1 MSSPSFARSVRRAAA
16 DALAFVLPVSCAGCG
31 APDVSLCP
39 ACIRRLERP
48 VRVSRVLDGGLLVH
62 SAFVYEGE
70 VARMLRA
77 LKEQGRTS
85 LARPF
90 GAALAALAATVV
102 REPAVFVPLPTSR
115 AAYRRRGYRVVETLV
130 RRSSLPTSRLL
141 RIARPTADQRG
152 LGRADRARNVAGSLR
167 ARPPGAP
174 HPVVLVDD
182 VLTTG
187 ATLAEAVRALRAARI
202 PVLCALTV
210 AATPRRGGPT

>member
-1 MSSPSFARSVRRAAA
+1 MPSPAFARAVRRATA

-39 ACIRRLERP
+39 ACIRRLTVPARTSRP
-48 VRVSRVLDGGLLVH
+48 LDGGLIVH

-70 VARMLRA
+70 VARMLRV
-77 LKEQGRTS
+77 LKEEGRTS
-85 LARPF
+85 LTRPF
-90 GAALAALAATVV
+90 GTALAALAATVV

-130 RRSSLPTSRLL
+130 RRSSLPAARLL
-141 RIARPTADQRG
+141 RVARPTADQRG

-167 ARPPGAP
+167 ARPLRAP

-187 ATLAEAVRALRAARI
+187 ATLAEAARALRAAGV

-210 AATPRRGGPT
+210 AATPRRGDPT